1 MAGTALKRLMA
12 EYKQLT
18 LNPPEGIVAGP
29 MNEENFF
36 EWEAL
41 IMGPEDT
48 CFEFGVFPAIL
59 SFPLDYP
66 LSPPKMRFTCE
77 MFHPNIYPDGR
88 VCISIL
94 HAPGD
99 DPMGYES
106 SAERWSPVQSV
117 EKILLSVVS
126 MLAEPNDESGANVD
140 ASKMWRDDREQFYKI
155 AKQIVQKSL
164 GPLRLPL
171 CTLSTLLENL
181 WRQRCHAN
189 TNTGSAE
196 PQPPVVSSFP
206 PKPGSSLDHDWDN
219 DSCCA
224 AKDSSCCVVCAPQG
238 GPRLSSLPLSA
249 MGSSPLLLP
258 AVPRACP
265 VVCQGLDTNA
275 APSWDMGPWKS
286 SAGLLSLPLSSQVS
300 QEAF

>member
-66 LSPPKMRFTCE
+66 LSPPPSLTRCVLT
-77 MFHPNIYPDGR
+77 PAVYPDGR

-140 ASKMWRDDREQFYKI
+140 ASKMWRDGQ
-155 AKQIVQKSL
+155 V
-164 GPLRLPL
+164 L
-171 CTLSTLLENL
+171 CTPRTLLF
-181 WRQRCHAN
+181 RRHRCH
-189 TNTGSAE
+189 
-196 PQPPVVSSFP
+196 
-206 PKPGSSLDHDWDN
+206 
-219 DSCCA
+219 
-224 AKDSSCCVVCAPQG
+224 
-238 GPRLSSLPLSA
+238 
-249 MGSSPLLLP
+249 
-258 AVPRACP
+258 
-265 VVCQGLDTNA
+265 
-275 APSWDMGPWKS
+275 
-286 SAGLLSLPLSSQVS
+286 SAGLQSPAQRGPDAGTSLAVVPQHSRWCRDLPGGRGKQVTVDS
-300 QEAF
+300 VAAHRRVPWQAVHITVVHLTPGLATPRHPIRIYPDTTELRV